1 MKAMNDKITGGYKM
15 GLLKKKDQEVIKK
28 RFDSELKDKV
38 KVVLFTSDDQK
49 VCMYCQQTKE
59 VLDELAGLSNGLI
72 EVETHNYDEN
82 REIAE
87 NYGVQQLPGFVI
99 LDKDSKN
106 YNVIFHGAPFGH
118 EFATLLEDLV
128 IISNGANPPV
138 SPEVVEKLKSIDK
151 PVKIQAFVTPTC
163 PYCPPA
169 VLTAHYFS
177 MINPEF
183 IKGEMV
189 EASEFPELSAKYGVS
204 SVPQMVINDGENS
217 FVGAIPEKDYLN
229 EVLKVL

>member
-1 MKAMNDKITGGYKM
+1 M
-15 GLLKKKDQEVIKK
+15 GLLKKKDQEQIQK
-28 RFDSELKDKV
+28 RFEKEMKDKV
-38 KVVLFTSDDQK
+38 NIVLFTTEDSARCQ
-49 VCMYCQQTKE
+49 YCQTTKDVLEE
-59 VLDELAGLSNGLI
+59 VAGLSNGLI
-72 EVETHNYDEN
+72 EIEHHLYETN
-82 REIAE
+82 RELAE
-87 NYGVQQLPGFVI
+87 NYGVDQVPGFVI
-99 LDKDSKN
+99 LDKDMNN

-118 EFATLLEDLV
+118 EFATLLEDLIV
-128 IISNGANPPV
+128 ISNGANPPV
-138 SPEVVEKLKSIDK
+138 SADVAEKLRAIDK

-169 VLTAHYFS
+169 VLTAHFFS
-177 MINPEF
+177 MINPKF

-217 FVGAIPEKDYLN
+217 FVGAIPEKDYLA

>member
-1 MKAMNDKITGGYKM
+1 M
-15 GLLKKKDQEVIKK
+15 GLLKKKDQEVIQK
-28 RFDSELKDKV
+28 RFEKELKDKV
-38 KVVLFTSDDQK
+38 RVVLFTTDDPARCQ
-49 VCMYCQQTKE
+49 YCQTTKDVLEE
-59 VLDELAGLSNGLI
+59 VAALSNGLI
-72 EVETHNYDEN
+72 EIEHHSYEQD
-82 REIAE
+82 RELAGK
-87 NYGVQQLPGFVI
+87 YGVDQVPGFVI
-99 LDKDSKN
+99 LDKDLNN

-128 IISNGANPPV
+128 VISNGANPPV
-138 SPEVVEKLKSIDK
+138 SADVVEKLKAINK

-169 VLTAHYFS
+169 VLTAHFFS

-204 SVPQMVINDGENS
+204 SVPQMVINDGANS
-217 FVGAIPEKDYLN
+217 FVGAIPEKDYLA

>member
-1 MKAMNDKITGGYKM
+1 M
-15 GLLKKKDQEVIKK
+15 GLLKKKDQVQIKD
-28 RFDSELKDKV
+28 RLAEEMKDNV
-38 KVVLFTSDDQK
+38 KIILFLTEDESK
-49 VCMYCQQTKE
+49 CHYCTLTKE
-59 VLDELAGLSNGLI
+59 VLQEVASLSEGKLEIEEHIYEQDQELAKK
-72 EVETHNYDEN
+72 
-82 REIAE
+82 
-87 NYGVQQLPGFVI
+87 YGVEYLPGFVI
-99 LDKDSKN
+99 LDKNLKH

-118 EFATLLEDLV
+118 EFATLLEDIV

-138 SPEVVEKLKSIDK
+138 SQDIVEKLKAINK

-163 PYCPPA
+163 PYCPKA

-204 SVPQMVINDGENS
+204 SVPQMVINDGANS
-217 FVGAIPEKDYLN
+217 FVGAFPEREYLD

>member
-1 MKAMNDKITGGYKM
+1 M
-15 GLLKKKDQEVIKK
+15 GLLKKKDQQQIQG
-28 RFDSELKDKV
+28 RFEKEMKDKV
-38 KVVLFTSDDQK
+38 KVVLFTSEDK
-49 VCMYCQQTKE
+49 AKCLYCQQTKE
-59 VLDELAGLSNGLI
+59 VLEDLAGLSNDLI
-72 EVETHNYDEN
+72 EVETHIYEEN
-82 REIAE
+82 TELATS
-87 NYGVQQLPGFVI
+87 YGVEQVPGFVI

-118 EFATLLEDLV
+118 EFATLLEDLIV
-128 IISNGANPPV
+128 ISNGANPPV
-138 SPEVVEKLKSIDK
+138 SAEVIEKLKAINK
-151 PVKIQAFVTPTC
+151 PIKIQAFVTPTC
-163 PYCPPA
+163 PHCPPA
-169 VLTAHYFS
+169 VLTAHFFS

-217 FVGAIPEKDYLN
+217 FVGAIPEKEYLA